1 MLRVEAEEAG
11 EARITSRAFRMT
23 RIQLFESLQEEV
35 GGREGGGTNIED
47 KRGREKGRP
56 TDPAGPVCA
65 KRNRL
70 RR

>member
-23 RIQLFESLQEEV
+23 RIQLFESLQEE
-35 GGREGGGTNIED
+35 GG
-47 KRGREKGRP
+47 GREKGRP